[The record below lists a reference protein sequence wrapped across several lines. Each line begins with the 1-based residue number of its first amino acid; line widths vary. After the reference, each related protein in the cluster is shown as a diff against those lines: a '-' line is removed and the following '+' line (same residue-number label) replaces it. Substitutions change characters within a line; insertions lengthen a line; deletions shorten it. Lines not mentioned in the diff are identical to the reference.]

1 MSKFDFLLVEGVD
14 ELRVGT
20 AHGAARATSVFLEDK
35 TFDEAGLAHSGIAA

>member
-20 AHGAARATSVFLEDK
+20 AHGAARATGVFLEEK
-35 TFDEAGLAHSGIAA
+35 TFDEAGFAYTGIAA